1 MIKTER
7 DLWKLLK
14 KSSAGILF
22 NRIENWAIPGLPD
35 LLGYNQNKIFFT
47 LELKVIKGNK
57 IRFSPHQ
64 VAWHL
69 RHGPGAFI
77 LVARSP
83 KPISNIVSHNL
94 LDTRYSMRGLA
105 RGRAHPKKNQGSGFV
120 GGLRAGGPT
129 HFFLYKS
136 SQIMDLVSRGIKTG
150 PIVGGLRINEI
161 IKYISGLGAKAPSP

>member
-22 NRIENWAIPGLPD
+22 DRIENWAVPGVPD
-35 LLGYNQNKIFFT
+35 LLGYNQNKPFFT

-57 IRFSPHQ
+57 IRLSPHQ
-64 VAWHL
+64 VSWHL

-77 LVARSP
+77 LAARPVNRDKKATVAKIQHR
-83 KPISNIVSHNL
+83 
-94 LDTRYSMRGLA
+94 
-105 RGRAHPKKNQGSGFV
+105 

-129 HFFLYKS
+129 HFFLYES
-136 SQIMDLVSRGIKTG
+136 RQIMDLVEHGLKTE
-150 PIVGGLRINEI
+150 PIVGGLQVNEI
-161 IKYISGLGAKAPSP
+161 IKYLNGLGATAPRP

>member
-22 NRIENWAIPGLPD
+22 DRIENWAVPGVPD
-35 LLGYNQNKIFFT
+35 LLGYNKNKTFFT
-47 LELKVIKGNK
+47 LELKLTKANK
-57 IRFSPHQ
+57 IKLSPHQ
-64 VAWHL
+64 VSWHL

-77 LVARSP
+77 LVARP
-83 KPISNIVSHNL
+83 VNR
-94 LDTRYSMRGLA
+94 D
-105 RGRAHPKKNQGSGFV
+105 KNATVAKMQHV

-136 SQIMDLVSRGIKTG
+136 CQIKHLVSRGFKTD
-150 PIVGGLRINEI
+150 PIVGGLRIDDI
-161 IKYISGLGAKAPSP
+161 IKYLNGLGANAPRP

>member
-22 NRIENWAIPGLPD
+22 DRIENWALPGIPD

-64 VAWHL
+64 VSWHL

-77 LVARSP
+77 LVARP
-83 KPISNIVSHNL
+83 VNRGKNTTVNIVNVQQ
-94 LDTRYSMRGLA
+94 R
-105 RGRAHPKKNQGSGFV
+105 PKWVDV

-129 HFFLYKS
+129 HFFLYES
-136 SQIMDLVSRGIKTG
+136 RQIMDLVERGLKTE
-150 PIVGGLRINEI
+150 PKVGGLRIDEI
-161 IKYISGLGAKAPSP
+161 IKYINGLGA

>member
-22 NRIENWAIPGLPD
+22 DRIENWAVPGVPD
-35 LLGYNQNKIFFT
+35 LLGYNQKKTFFT
-47 LELKVIKGNK
+47 LELKATKGNK
-57 IRFSPHQ
+57 ISFSPHQ

-69 RHGPGAFI
+69 RHGPGALI
-77 LVARSP
+77 LVARP
-83 KPISNIVSHNL
+83 VN
-94 LDTRYSMRGLA
+94 RG
-105 RGRAHPKKNQGSGFV
+105 KNTTVAKMQHR

-136 SQIMDLVSRGIKTG
+136 SQIMDLVARGLKTE
-150 PIVGGLRINEI
+150 PIVGGLRIDEI
-161 IKYISGLGAKAPSP
+161 IKYLNGLGANAPRP

>member
-14 KSSAGILF
+14 KSNAGILF
-22 NRIENWAIPGLPD
+22 DRIENWALPGIPD

-77 LVARSP
+77 LVARP
-83 KPISNIVSHNL
+83 VNRGKNTTVNIVNVQQ
-94 LDTRYSMRGLA
+94 R
-105 RGRAHPKKNQGSGFV
+105 PKWVDV

-129 HFFLYKS
+129 HFFLYEGR
-136 SQIMDLVSRGIKTG
+136 QIMDLVERGLKVD
-150 PIVGGLRINEI
+150 PIVGGLRIDEI
-161 IKYISGLGAKAPSP
+161 IKYLNGLGALAPRP

>member
-14 KSSAGILF
+14 KSNAGILF
-22 NRIENWAIPGLPD
+22 DRIENWALPGIPD

-77 LVARSP
+77 LVARP
-83 KPISNIVSHNL
+83 VNRDKNTTVNIVNMQQ
-94 LDTRYSMRGLA
+94 R
-105 RGRAHPKKNQGSGFV
+105 PKWV
-120 GGLRAGGPT
+120 DPGGLRAGGPT
-129 HFFLYKS
+129 HFFLYES
-136 SQIMDLVSRGIKTG
+136 RQSMDLVARGLKTE
-150 PIVGGLRINEI
+150 PIVGGLNINEI
-161 IKYISGLGAKAPSP
+161 IKFLNGLGANAPSP